1 MINLRKILITTDL
14 SGHSAAAFEYAL
26 SLGLLYASRMYVLYV
41 TENASPLFA
50 RLAPESDA
58 PREAA
63 RIEEA
68 ALMKLVDFI
77 TTHVGKDRKVIPV
90 VRSGNAEQE
99 ILRFAQEE
107 GIDLIVMAT
116 HGWTGLQHLLL
127 GSVAE
132 RVVRRS
138 SIPVLTVKPR
148 PARDELVRAEDVA
161 AQLHV
166 Q

>member
-14 SGHSAAAFEYAL
+14 SGHSTAAFEYAL
-26 SLGLLYASRMYVLYV
+26 SLGLLYASRVYILYV
-41 TENASPLFA
+41 AEHASPLFG
-50 RLAPESDA
+50 RFAPESAA
-58 PREAA
+58 PQETA

-68 ALMKLVDFI
+68 AMTKLADFI
-77 TTHVGKDRKVIPV
+77 SAHVGNDRKIIPV

-116 HGWTGLQHLLL
+116 HGWTGLQHLIL

-138 SIPVLTVKPR
+138 PIPVLTVKPR
-148 PARDELVRAEDVA
+148 PARDELVRAEDVDT
-161 AQLHV
+161 QLHV